1 MDQKNE
7 IFGKYKD
14 DTGEEYYCPIRKMVD
29 SHLVSEWDLDNC
41 VEATTAERY
50 SGNLNIADRNI
61 G

>member
-1 MDQKNE
+1 MGQRNE

-14 DTGEEYYCPIRKMVD
+14 DTGEEYYCPIKDVVD
-29 SHLVSEWDLDNC
+29 SHIVSEWEIDNC

-50 SGNLNIADRNI
+50 SGNLNIANRNI